1 MLHVRRWL
9 CLAANRLEATHFPP
23 PISELRAGLVV
34 GIPTVRTVTTSNAT
48 LDLAALY
55 GVLRRAIDHAGGA
68 SAFAGLHGITAS
80 YVSDVLHARTPPGP
94 AILDALRLRRM
105 VTYEHTG
112 ADE

>member
-1 MLHVRRWL
+1 M
-9 CLAANRLEATHFPP
+9 
-23 PISELRAGLVV
+23 